1 MAASSADD
9 HLTVGGDADVVVIE
23 SRCDAAGP
31 SMHVS
36 VRWLLDGGTQSMP
49 LSAAIKQRL
58 VCGAH
63 AGPNSI
69 VLPPSTTNFAVGP
82 PAER

>member
-1 MAASSADD
+1 MVAKIMALAPSN
-9 HLTVGGDADVVVIE
+9 GDADVVVIE

-49 LSAAIKQRL
+49 LSAAIMHQ
-58 VCGAH
+58 A
-63 AGPNSI
+63 AAPSA
-69 VLPPSTTNFAVGP
+69 LPLA
-82 PAER
+82 